1 MDLSTIMAAL
11 SMGGGM
17 AQGAPTPAG
26 AMPQTLLPG
35 ATGVAPQG
43 IFGDMNMGDAATVLS
58 ALGSGQQAQPRPPIP
73 GNANVMRGGGAPINF
88 NMPQTNPLSLR
99 GRQ

>member
-1 MDLSTIMAAL
+1 MDLTTILAAL

-43 IFGDMNMGDAATVLS
+43 IFGATCIFS
-58 ALGSGQQAQPRPPIP
+58 QNSSEE
-73 GNANVMRGGGAPINF
+73 NH
-88 NMPQTNPLSLR
+88 
-99 GRQ
+99 